1 MTTKKVFIVIGGIVA
16 AAALLVAIFVGVIV
30 GLAVYSIGKSEAA
43 ATARTF
49 LKKNEKLKQDIGQVN
64 DFGSFVTGNVN
75 AQNAGGEATLY
86 LKVIG
91 ERRTVNARV
100 DLLYQSNRAWRV
112 IDASYQNDKGQMIK
126 LLDPYEPDAP
136 EP

>member
-1 MTTKKVFIVIGGIVA
+1 MTTKKLFIVIGGVVVA
-16 AAALLVAIFVGVIV
+16 GALLIAIFVGAIV

-64 DFGSFVTGNVN
+64 DFGRFVTGNIN
-75 AQNAGGEATLY
+75 SQNAGGEATLY
-86 LKVIG
+86 LRVIG
-91 ERRTVNARV
+91 ERRTVKARV

-112 IDASYQNDKGQMIK
+112 IDASYQNDKGQTIK
-126 LLDPYEPDAP
+126 LLDPYEPAAP